1 LGVQTTE
8 CIGPQKRRTSHSLTE
23 KVSVI
28 IPTYNRAAYIA
39 DAIRSVQS
47 QDHPEVEIIVADD
60 GSTDDTLAIV
70 AGFGETLLYLPLA
83 HGGLPAATRNRGL
96 AKATG
101 DFVAFLDSD
110 DLFLPH
116 KLRLQLSVFLAHP
129 EAGLVYSDGYYF
141 RDDPTQPTGRLLSG
155 LPTPSGDVLPELIR
169 GNFIMSPALLVR
181 RSCLEEVGPFDE
193 DPELRV
199 SEDYELWL
207 RVAARFPVFYA
218 PDEVAAVRRH
228 EGSISRDVA
237 SLRGCALLALAKL
250 EDRYEDLRSSYGA
263 ALDEGYARNHG
274 AIAMAYLRQGRILRG
289 LKHAFHALRYSLRT
303 PGLGTKALLG
313 WLKRSRVRG
322 TTAR

>member
-1 LGVQTTE
+1 
-8 CIGPQKRRTSHSLTE
+8 LTE

-47 QDHPEVEIIVADD
+47 QDHPDVEIIVADD
-60 GSTDDTLAIV
+60 GSTDDTPAIV
-70 AGFGETLLYLPLA
+70 AGFGDAVLYLPLA
-83 HGGLPAATRNRGL
+83 HSGLPAATRNRGL
-96 AKATG
+96 TKATG

-116 KLRLQLSVFLAHP
+116 KLKVQLPVLLANP

-141 RDDPTQPTGRLLSG
+141 RDDPAHPTGHLLG
-155 LPTPSGDVLPELIR
+155 GMPTPSGDVLPELLR
-169 GNFIMSPALLVR
+169 GNFLLSPAMLLTR

-193 DPELRV
+193 DPKLRV

-207 RVAARFPVFYA
+207 RVAARFPVVYA
-218 PDEVAAVRRH
+218 PGEVAAVRRH

-237 SLRGCALLALAKL
+237 PLRGCALLALSKL
-250 EDRYEDLRSSYGA
+250 EDHYEDLRGSYSA

-274 AIAMAYLRQGRILRG
+274 AIAVAHLQQGQILRG
-289 LKHAFHALRYSLRT
+289 LSHAVRALCYSLRT
-303 PGLGTKALLG
+303 PGLGTKALLS